1 MENFR
6 FCAVSTE
13 KKDVDFNERLEFFLS
28 YNPTHLMH
36 MRILRKPKLGHFQA
50 F

>member
-13 KKDVDFNERLEFFLS
+13 KKDADFNERLELLTYF
-28 YNPTHLMH
+28 TKA
-36 MRILRKPKLGHFQA
+36 IEI
-50 F
+50 

>member
-13 KKDVDFNERLEFFLS
+13 KKDVDFNERLELLT
-28 YNPTHLMH
+28 YVTKA
-36 MRILRKPKLGHFQA
+36 IEI
-50 F
+50 

>member
-13 KKDVDFNERLEFFLS
+13 KKDVDFNERLELLTYF
-28 YNPTHLMH
+28 TKA
-36 MRILRKPKLGHFQA
+36 IKI
-50 F
+50 